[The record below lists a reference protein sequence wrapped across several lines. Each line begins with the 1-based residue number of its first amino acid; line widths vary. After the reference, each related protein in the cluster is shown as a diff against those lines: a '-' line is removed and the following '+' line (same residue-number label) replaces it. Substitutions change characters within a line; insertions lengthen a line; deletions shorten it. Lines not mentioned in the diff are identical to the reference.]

1 MIWVFGAV
9 FMVVLALAA
18 WAGPGRLGE
27 VPEPVNDRP
36 KALIPDLPFGEQF
49 VRQLRLPTVSVG
61 YEQAQVDQF
70 VAEAERQPPPG
81 PPQFDVV
88 AGGYDMQAVDV
99 VINRIVEN
107 LGVRSGQT
115 AAGLAAGSEDP
126 GALPPV
132 APDPAD
138 ASGTLRMRNNGGVH
152 LDSKD

>member
-18 WAGPGRLGE
+18 WAGTGRLGE
-27 VPEPVNDRP
+27 MPEPVNDRP
-36 KALIPDLPFGEQF
+36 KAFIPDLPFGEKF

-81 PPQFDVV
+81 PPQFNVV

-99 VINRIVEN
+99 VINKIVED
-107 LGVRSGQT
+107 LGLRSGPPASE
-115 AAGLAAGSEDP
+115 AAADP

>member
-18 WAGPGRLGE
+18 WAGTGRLGE
-27 VPEPVNDRP
+27 MPEPVNDRP
-36 KALIPDLPFGEQF
+36 KAFIPDLPFGEKF
-49 VRQLRLPTVSVG
+49 MRQLRLPTVSVG

-107 LGVRSGQT
+107 LGVRSGQP
-115 AAGLAAGSEDP
+115 AAGLAAGSEAP
-126 GALPPV
+126 SPV
-132 APDPAD
+132 STSLVD
-138 ASGTLRMRNNGGVH
+138 ASGTLQMRNNGGVH

>member
-9 FMVVLALAA
+9 FMAVLALAA
-18 WAGPGRLGE
+18 WAGTGRLGE
-27 VPEPVNDRP
+27 MPEPVNDRP
-36 KALIPDLPFGEQF
+36 KAFIPDLPFGEKF
-49 VRQLRLPTVSVG
+49 VRQLRLPAVSVG

-107 LGVRSGQT
+107 LGARSGPPASE
-115 AAGLAAGSEDP
+115 AAADP